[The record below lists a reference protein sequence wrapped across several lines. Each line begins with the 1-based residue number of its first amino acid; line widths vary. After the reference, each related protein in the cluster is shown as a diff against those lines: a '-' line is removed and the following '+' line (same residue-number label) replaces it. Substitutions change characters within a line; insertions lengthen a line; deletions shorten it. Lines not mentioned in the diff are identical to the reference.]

1 MDDAGLFQ
9 KEETFLANALNLLA
23 TLPTEQNPLAI
34 KYRELVIHYQ
44 KLLKQT
50 KLLIKVSD
58 RQQRDKLNEVQ
69 QVAIT
74 NEQHLAQFLEAIP
87 LGVFVVNHERK
98 PYYANRTAFQTF
110 YNQNES
116 ICDIEEL
123 IKLYDHNIEQN
134 ANEVTK
140 KCLPLEQ
147 ALLYGKA
154 CSGEITLSFQNQII
168 PLEISS
174 MPIFDQKGRVT
185 YVIVVFKNISERKQA
200 EADKIRLIEQ
210 EQAKL
215 AMERYNQK
223 IEEKNQQLVQL
234 NQEKNEFLGIVAH
247 DLKNPLGNIMS
258 LADIIIENQLPNEMN
273 EAYEYAH
280 LIKTSA
286 DAMFSL
292 ITTLLDV
299 NAIESGNIN
308 LVLQHQNI
316 IPIIQ
321 DVINDYK
328 IAASHKNISLH
339 FEFHQTSYDTVID
352 KNIAKQIFDNLISN
366 AIKYSPLGKK
376 VSLNLYSINQKIRC
390 EIRDEGPGLSR
401 EEVSKL
407 FNKFTRLK
415 PQPTAGE
422 HSTGLGLFIVKK
434 LVEKMCG
441 NVWCESELNNGSTF
455 IVEFP
460 EVK

>member
-1 MDDAGLFQ
+1 MNDVGLFQ
-9 KEETFLANALNLLA
+9 KEETLLADALHLLA
-23 TLPTEQNPLAI
+23 TLPTQPDPLATR
-34 KYRELVIHYQ
+34 YRELVLHYQ

-58 RQQRDKLNEVQ
+58 RQQRDKINEVQ

-74 NEQHLAQFLEAIP
+74 NEQRLAQFLEAIP

-98 PYYANRTAFQTF
+98 PYYANQAAFQIF
-110 YNQNES
+110 YHQNS
-116 ICDIEEL
+116 ITDDMEEL
-123 IKLYDHNIEQN
+123 IKLYDQNVEQN

-154 CSGEITLSFQNQII
+154 CSGEIALSFQNQLI

-174 MPIFDQKGRVT
+174 MPIFDQKGRVS

-215 AMERYNQK
+215 AMEHYSQK
-223 IEEKNQQLVQL
+223 IEEKNQQLIQL

-258 LADIIIENQLPNEMN
+258 LADIIIENQSPNETN
-273 EAYEYAH
+273 ETYEYAR
-280 LIKTSA
+280 LIKISA
-286 DAMFSL
+286 DSMFSL
-292 ITTLLDV
+292 VTTLLDV
-299 NAIESGNIN
+299 NAIESGQVN
-308 LVLQHQNI
+308 LFLHRENLLPLIQHVL
-316 IPIIQ
+316 
-321 DVINDYK
+321 NDYK
-328 IAASHKNISLH
+328 SAALKKNISLH
-339 FEFHQTSYDTVID
+339 FHFKHPYYYAMID
-352 KNIAKQIFDNLISN
+352 KNITKQIFDNLISN
-366 AIKYSPLGKK
+366 AIKYSPLGKN
-376 VSLNLYSINQKIRC
+376 VSLNLYSIDQKIRC
-390 EIRDEGPGLSR
+390 EIRDEGQGLSQ
-401 EEVSKL
+401 EEISKL

-434 LVEKMCG
+434 LVEKMRG
-441 NVWCESELNNGSTF
+441 NVWCESELNIGSTF

-460 EVK
+460 EVE